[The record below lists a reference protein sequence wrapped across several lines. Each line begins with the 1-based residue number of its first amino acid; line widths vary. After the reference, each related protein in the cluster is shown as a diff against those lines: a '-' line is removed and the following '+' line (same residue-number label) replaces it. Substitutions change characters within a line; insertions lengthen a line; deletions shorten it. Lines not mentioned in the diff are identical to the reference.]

1 MTQETVR
8 ALADAELI
16 QVIAWAEDEQGVREQ
31 RRKQDTIAK
40 IKEMAGAAGIS
51 VSIHGKRGR
60 PSNKPEAP
68 SLKAKKG

>member
-8 ALADAELI
+8 AWEDAELVL
-16 QVIAWAEDEQGVREQ
+16 VIAWAEDERRGREQ
-31 RRKQDTIAK
+31 KRKQDTIAK

-60 PSNKPEAP
+60 PSHKPEVP
-68 SLKAKKG
+68 TIKAKKV